1 MIKVL
6 FSYLSF
12 QGLLIS
18 LKVEKFDCSSLEI
31 LTWHHLGVF
40 WLQRM
45 CYLLKSGHWGK
56 IWLLTF
62 WTVLNDGTEV
72 FQTVMI
78 QHCLKIQWVKWQP
91 IEPCIFGILWVFILN
106 AVHKFAFYKMFKIDF
121 SFLELMTA
129 WINTQTWVIIKW
141 MTVFFLMSPLFSK
154 SSGARFILICHFIL
168 VNLHNPWSMG
178 CSQ

>member
-1 MIKVL
+1 MMKVL

-12 QGLLIS
+12 QVLLIS
-18 LKVEKFDCSSLEI
+18 LKVEKFHCSSLEI

-56 IWLLTF
+56 VWLLTF

-78 QHCLKIQWVKWQP
+78 QHCLKIQWGKWQP

-106 AVHKFAFYKMFKIDF
+106 AVHKFAFYKMLCFFFFKERWIRLVKFLQLGLLEFCVLFF
-121 SFLELMTA
+121 SCL
-129 WINTQTWVIIKW
+129 
-141 MTVFFLMSPLFSK
+141 
-154 SSGARFILICHFIL
+154 
-168 VNLHNPWSMG
+168 
-178 CSQ
+178 

>member
-1 MIKVL
+1 MPWGKGIYWHLKLKNSQLSMMKVL

-62 WTVLNDGTEV
+62 WTLLNDGTEV

-78 QHCLKIQWVKWQP
+78 QHCLKIQWEKMAAHRTLHIWNSL
-91 IEPCIFGILWVFILN
+91 GIHFKCSSQVCFLQN
-106 AVHKFAFYKMFKIDF
+106 AVFL
-121 SFLELMTA
+121 SFF
-129 WINTQTWVIIKW
+129 
-141 MTVFFLMSPLFSK
+141 FFLFLFFK
-154 SSGARFILICHFIL
+154 ERWIRL
-168 VNLHNPWSMG
+168 VKFLQLGLLEFCVLFFS
-178 CSQ
+178 CL